1 MLDSNIFQ
9 EIRSI
14 IIYVTNVS
22 NLFSQTQKIYVKKL
36 QKYVLSVKIC

>member
-9 EIRSI
+9 EIHSI
-14 IIYVTNVS
+14 IIYITNVS
-22 NLFSQTQKIYVKKL
+22 SLFSQTQKIYVKKL

>member
-9 EIRSI
+9 EIHSI

-22 NLFSQTQKIYVKKL
+22 NLFSQAQKIYVKKL
-36 QKYVLSVKIC
+36 KKYVWSVKTC